1 MSSVLVGI
9 DRSSS
14 SRRAVAFA
22 AQLAS
27 ESGAALHIV
36 HVIPWSPYS
45 FTTPAENEQRSAS
58 KHAEITTAEERIM
71 QPALRVTTDFPVTP
85 TTSVV
90 HGSPAELLVS
100 IAAHLGGAQIV
111 VGRTGDSRL
120 KQALF
125 GSTPV
130 RLIQIA
136 KTPVTVV
143 P

>member
-1 MSSVLVGI
+1 MSSLLVGI
-9 DRSSS
+9 DRSAS
-14 SRRAVAFA
+14 SRRAVTFA
-22 AQLAS
+22 AQLAG
-27 ESGAALHIV
+27 ESGATLHIV

-45 FTTPAENEQRSAS
+45 FTSPAENDQRSNSRA
-58 KHAEITTAEERIM
+58 KEIAAAEEKIIA
-71 QPALRVTTDFPVTP
+71 PALAVTEAHEVSP

-100 IAAHLGGAQIV
+100 IAAHLGGAQII

>member
-1 MSSVLVGI
+1 M
-9 DRSSS
+9 
-14 SRRAVAFA
+14 AFA
-22 AQLAS
+22 ARLAS
-27 ESGAALHIV
+27 ESGAELHIV
-36 HVIPWSPYS
+36 HVVPWSPYS
-45 FTTPAENEQRSAS
+45 FTSPAENELRGAS
-58 KHAEITTAEERIM
+58 KQQEIAAAEEQIM
-71 QPALRVTTDFPVTP
+71 VPAVAVTTEFSVTP

-100 IAAHLGGAQIV
+100 IAAHLGGAHII

>member
-1 MSSVLVGI
+1 M
-9 DRSSS
+9 
-14 SRRAVAFA
+14 
-22 AQLAS
+22 
-27 ESGAALHIV
+27 

-45 FTTPAENEQRSAS
+45 FTTPAENAQRGAN
-58 KHAEITTAEERIM
+58 KHEEISTAEEQII
-71 QPALRVTTDFPVTP
+71 QPAVAVTTEFSVTP

-90 HGSPAELLVS
+90 HGSAAELLVS
-100 IAAHLGGAQIV
+100 IAAHLDGAHIV

>member
-1 MSSVLVGI
+1 MSSLLVGI
-9 DRSSS
+9 DRSTS

-27 ESGAALHIV
+27 ESGATLHIV

-45 FTTPAENEQRSAS
+45 FTSPAENAQRGVS
-58 KHAEITTAEERIM
+58 KHEEITTAEEQIIL
-71 QPALRVTTDFPVTP
+71 PAVAVTAEFSVTP

-100 IAAHLGGAQIV
+100 IAAHLGGAHIV